1 MPPST
6 TPYATELRRDIGKL
20 RDKTKFS
27 ENQNP
32 KPHHEGAHARPRD
45 AYLLEMHACKMYACE
60 VHTHEMYACEVHAR
74 KVHVREVHACETHA

>member
-1 MPPST
+1 LLHQESDRIDT
-6 TPYATELRRDIGKL
+6 ALVGLRRDIGKF

-45 AYLLEMHACKMYACE
+45 AYLLEMHVCKIHACE
-60 VHTHEMYACEVHAR
+60 VHTYKSIR
-74 KVHVREVHACETHA
+74 P